1 MPEPP
6 VPAGDSSQDPA
17 LTPVP
22 KGLLEKVIM
31 TKVPE
36 TTPILGLIELKVE
49 ELFEAVGLARTT
61 SLDISVADML
71 VAQTALTAFAE
82 VG

>member
-1 MPEPP
+1 
-6 VPAGDSSQDPA
+6 
-17 LTPVP
+17 VP

-49 ELFEAVGLARTT
+49 ELFGVGLAWTT
-61 SLDISVADML
+61 SLGISVADMSE
-71 VAQTALTAFAE
+71 VQTILTEFE
-82 VG
+82 KVG